1 MKRYSKFL
9 VLALVGIL
17 AVMSAFPTLADEEV
31 NLDDLPHIEDSRV
44 NAFDLAAPVVIYYT
58 QESIQIFDSA
68 GEPVWGDNGG
78 YAYETVITG
87 LELIGVN
94 TDGSTYSVASLTTSD
109 IDALLSSGESSLD
122 LNGFVLDIQDDDY
135 FLTAP
140 ADSEGKVY
148 TFEWDDLGRTLPTE
162 A

>member
-9 VLALVGIL
+9 VLALVGVL
-17 AVMSAFPTLADEEV
+17 AVMSAFPALADEEV
-31 NLDDLPHIEDSRV
+31 NLDDLPHIADSRV

-58 QESIQIFDSA
+58 QATVQVFNET

-87 LELIGVN
+87 LDFIGVN
-94 TDGSTYSVASLTTSD
+94 VDGSTYSVGNLTTD
-109 IDALLSSGESSLD
+109 ELDALLTNGESSLD
-122 LNGFVLDIQDDDY
+122 LNGFVLDIQDDGY
-135 FLTAP
+135 LLTAP

>member
-17 AVMSAFPTLADEEV
+17 AVMSAFPALADEEV
-31 NLDDLPHIEDSRV
+31 IIDDLPHIDDSRV

-58 QESIQIFDSA
+58 QESVQLFDAA

-87 LELIGVN
+87 LELVGIN
-94 TDGSTYSVASLTTSD
+94 TDGTTFSVGSLTTD
-109 IDALLSSGESSLD
+109 EIDALLTSGESSVD
-122 LNGFVLDIQDDDY
+122 LNGFVLDIQDDGY

-140 ADSEGKVY
+140 ADWEGKVY
-148 TFEWDDLGRTLPTE
+148 TFEWDDLGRTLPVE